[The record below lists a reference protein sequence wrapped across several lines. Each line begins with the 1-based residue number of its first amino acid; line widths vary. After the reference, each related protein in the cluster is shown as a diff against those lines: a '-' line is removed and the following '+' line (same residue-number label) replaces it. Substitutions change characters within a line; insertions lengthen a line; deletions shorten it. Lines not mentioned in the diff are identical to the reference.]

1 MRDPAKPVLTAA
13 GLVFLTGLVWV
24 LGPGALWVLE
34 HIDGVG
40 GLAGK
45 ELAAAIDATRGRALT
60 MATGT
65 AALVAVYY
73 TARNADTARRTFQL
87 GERGHDTDRYGKA
100 AEQLGHSQAPV
111 RLAGLY
117 ALERLAQNN
126 PALRQTI
133 ADVICAYLRMPY
145 HPPRENERLRRIRAA
160 QRAYHA
166 RLARRPAPAQGR
178 DPHEERQVRLTAQRI
193 LADHLRRCAS
203 PPQGRRARAA
213 TPADRFWPG
222 IRLDLTGATLID
234 FDFQDCRAA
243 SARFSDALFWGDAV
257 FRAARFEREA
267 EFGAAE
273 FTGRARFGGAEFGG
287 RAGFGDVVF
296 HDDAEFG
303 GAEFLDNAW
312 FGKAR
317 FGGDAGF
324 GGAEFAGGA
333 GFADAEFGGRAAFG
347 EAKFAGRAD
356 FQDAVFSG
364 SARFGKAGFA
374 QRAEFRG
381 AAFTG
386 RTDFEEAEFVR
397 AAGFGAATLLSDARF
412 QVRRGADQ
420 AATDGAAMTYVAAPP
435 ARRSPES
442 LPEEEA
448 DRV

>member
-1 MRDPAKPVLTAA
+1 MRDPVKLALTAA
-13 GLVFLTGLVWV
+13 GLVFLTALVWV

-126 PALRQTI
+126 PDLRQTI

-145 HPPRENERLRRIRAA
+145 HPPREEERLHRIRGA

-193 LADHLRRCAS
+193 LADHLRRRTS

-243 SARFSDALFWGDAV
+243 SARFSDALFWGDTV
-257 FRAARFEREA
+257 FRAARFEQEA

-287 RAGFGDVVF
+287 RAGFG
-296 HDDAEFG
+296 
-303 GAEFLDNAW
+303 
-312 FGKAR
+312 
-317 FGGDAGF
+317 
-324 GGAEFAGGA
+324 
-333 GFADAEFGGRAAFG
+333 

-356 FQDAVFSG
+356 FQAAVFSG

-374 QRAEFRG
+374 QSAEFGR
-381 AAFTG
+381 AVFTG

-412 QVRRGADQ
+412 QVRRGTDQ
-420 AATDGAAMTYVAAPP
+420 TATDGTAMTSVAAPP
-435 ARRSPES
+435 AHRSPES
-442 LPEEEA
+442 LPGEEA
-448 DRV
+448 GRV